1 MKNFLTVLAI
11 TVLALPALAQG
22 PDEYWL
28 GLEEHAVHSDGDLA
42 GMTTWR
48 LYLNVLHENDFLSAC
63 SGSEEN
69 PWVLESTSTPAW
81 YNVPDISETFASAI
95 NPAFFSAFPEL
106 EYDSWLT
113 IGASSSEDGIDISSV
128 SDPFYNAFDTFEAGE
143 NVNSNTM
150 IGNLWFTLFDPND
163 IGSSGAAFG
172 GADLKILVAQI
183 TTSGT
188 LSGSIYFQIFP
199 EGIQDPDVRLL
210 LPIVYAPTQCTDDVA
225 CNYNPSSWL
234 NDDCVYGPSTGVIV
248 GESEVIVQTGQTEWT
263 YTCDPGADSYLWD
276 TGNGTSILSG
286 QGTNSVTIDWGEDIL
301 PGTDLTVIAY
311 NSDDCAGA
319 ETSIHIEFSV
329 GLGELDFSSHL
340 SVFPCP
346 ANSIV
351 TVNLESDLNFGT
363 VECEIRSISG
373 QLVEIFEVSNGYKYL
388 DVSSFANGTYM
399 LSLQTERG
407 IVRQSLIVAH

>member
-1 MKNFLTVLAI
+1 
-11 TVLALPALAQG
+11 
-22 PDEYWL
+22 
-28 GLEEHAVHSDGDLA
+28 
-42 GMTTWR
+42 
-48 LYLNVLHENDFLSAC
+48 
-63 SGSEEN
+63 
-69 PWVLESTSTPAW
+69 
-81 YNVPDISETFASAI
+81 
-95 NPAFFSAFPEL
+95 
-106 EYDSWLT
+106 
-113 IGASSSEDGIDISSV
+113 
-128 SDPFYNAFDTFEAGE
+128 
-143 NVNSNTM
+143 
-150 IGNLWFTLFDPND
+150 
-163 IGSSGAAFG
+163 
-172 GADLKILVAQI
+172 
-183 TTSGT
+183 
-188 LSGSIYFQIFP
+188 
-199 EGIQDPDVRLL
+199 
-210 LPIVYAPTQCTDDVA
+210 
-225 CNYNPSSWL
+225 
-234 NDDCVYGPSTGVIV
+234 V

-388 DVSSFANGTYM
+388 DVSSLANGTYM